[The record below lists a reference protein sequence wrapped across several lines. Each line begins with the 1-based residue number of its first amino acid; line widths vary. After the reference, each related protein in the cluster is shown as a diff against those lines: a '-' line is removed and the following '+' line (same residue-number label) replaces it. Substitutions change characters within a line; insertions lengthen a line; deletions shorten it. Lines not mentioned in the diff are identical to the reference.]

1 LIEFFIAL
9 PSDVLIW
16 LWSVLM
22 ALALVRFDFVFDI
35 SAFAET
41 SNSALALT
49 CAFACRLTEL
59 TAVSTLEVGTTPP
72 TELAN
77 EPSKVT
83 FAIKLNTH
91 LFYATRLCCFYKQD
105 FKNVD

>member
-16 LWSVLM
+16 LWFVLM
-22 ALALVRFDFVFDI
+22 ALARVRLDFVFDI

-41 SNSALALT
+41 SNSVLALT
-49 CAFACRLTEL
+49 RAFACRLTEL
-59 TAVSTLEVGTTPP
+59 TAAPTLEVGTTPP

-83 FAIKLNTH
+83 LAIKLNTH
-91 LFYATRLCCFYKQD
+91 SFYAGRSCGFYKQS
-105 FKNVD
+105 FKR